1 MKLLSFSLIVTYKEE
16 IGKFSDGGLIY
27 QVAGLFSFLFLWW
40 YNDKRNIVVY
50 LRTNLKKQEGI

>member
-1 MKLLSFSLIVTYKEE
+1 M
-16 IGKFSDGGLIY
+16 GGVIY
-27 QVAGLFSFLFLWW
+27 QVAGLFSFLFIWW